1 MRFFPVV
8 LYFSIGAFTG
18 AVVTDFIWN
27 KKFNSMVASK
37 QSELRDSQEYLERFI
52 FLNEFVHDCELAK
65 AKKGLNG
72 KDPARMESIN
82 FLTNTYL
89 VAKYWNDKRGSENG
103 PNYDYFRES
112 IMTILELESP
122 GDFANTKNLGE
133 ASVFVDID
141 DDSIKQDRV
150 QLVVRFLADGESE

>member
-1 MRFFPVV
+1 MRFMPAII
-8 LYFSIGAFTG
+8 YFAIGAFTG

-27 KKFNSMVASK
+27 KKFNKTVAGN
-37 QSELRDSQEYLERFI
+37 QAQLRESTTHLERFI
-52 FLNEFVHDCELAK
+52 LLNEFAHDCELAK

-89 VAKYWNDKRGSENG
+89 VAKYWDDSEDG
-103 PNYDYFRES
+103 PAYDYFRKS
-112 IMTILELESP
+112 IITSLELESS
-122 GDFANTKNLGE
+122 GDFADVKDLRE

-141 DDSIKQDRV
+141 DGSIKTDRV
-150 QLVVRFLADGESE
+150 QMVVRFLADGDRN